1 MDIIAVLLNDN
12 EETCSWQTNG
22 TVELYKKSNEKWLK
36 IKSIPYEFPVDD
48 CDLNFI
54 KTYYLNLL
62 SELANCKI
70 FVAKKL
76 SGFLINFLDF
86 NGLKIYEF
94 AGTPIDFLDS
104 ILNSAKRE
112 KEKKIF
118 LQSQVIDMLAPQK
131 VDKFG
136 NYKLNL
142 YNILQSNEKITSK
155 QIIIPFLK
163 KENVNNLEI
172 ICDHIPKWFD
182 KLLLEM
188 GFNYQ
193 VSSHTNGL
201 MIVNISPS

>member
-12 EETCSWQTNG
+12 EETCSWQNDC
-22 TVELYKKSNEKWLK
+22 TVALYEKSNETWIK
-36 IKSIPYEFPVDD
+36 IKDIPYRVPIDD
-48 CDLNFI
+48 YDLNFI
-54 KTYYLNLL
+54 KTYYTHLL
-62 SELANCKI
+62 SELSNCKI

-76 SGFLINFLDF
+76 SGFLINFLDY
-86 NGLKIYEF
+86 NGFKIYEVD
-94 AGTPIDFLDS
+94 GTPIDFLDS
-104 ILNSAKRE
+104 ILNSEKRK

-136 NYKLNL
+136 NYKLDL
-142 YNILQSNEKITSK
+142 YKILQSNEKITSK

-163 KENVNNLEI
+163 KENVKNLEI

-182 KLLLEM
+182 KLLLEI

-193 VSSHTNGL
+193 VSSHTDGL
-201 MIVNISPS
+201 ISVNVSPL

>member
-1 MDIIAVLLNDN
+1 MVLY
-12 EETCSWQTNG
+12 E
-22 TVELYKKSNEKWLK
+22 KSNEKWLK
-36 IKSIPYEFPVDD
+36 IKSIPYEFLLDD
-48 CDLNFI
+48 YDLNSI
-54 KTYYLNLL
+54 KTYYANLL

-86 NGLKIYEF
+86 NGFKIYEF
-94 AGTPIDFLDS
+94 AGAPIDFLDS
-104 ILNSAKRE
+104 ILDSEKKE

-118 LQSQVIDMLAPQK
+118 LQSQVIDMFAPQK

-142 YNILQSNEKITSK
+142 YKILQSNEKITSK
-155 QIIIPFLK
+155 QIIIPFFK
-163 KENVNNLEI
+163 KENVKNLEI

-182 KLLLEM
+182 KSLLEM

-193 VSSHTNGL
+193 VLPDTNGL
-201 MIVNISPS
+201 MTVNISPS